1 MEQEKKYFASWWF
14 LIISLVAV
22 TAVVFGGLR
31 LVGVIGERVVFEQ
44 SFQYKEARKTEIA
57 TFEAQLAEL
66 ELKLASTSLDD
77 VTRTNFEAQVSA
89 IRIQLN
95 VARRK

>member
-66 ELKLASTSLDD
+66 ELKLASASLDD